1 MKKMISFMIGLI
13 VLIGITVFTYI
24 NWGFEITIIFLII
37 DGSISISLIN
47 LSLKEK
53 KIELYEKVAKFDINE
68 TSVVIIRIIDT
79 VGRRAVQDI
88 KFAAEEKFGC
98 EVFIMD
104 SRFQLEAVLDKNN

>member
-1 MKKMISFMIGLI
+1 MEKIIGFIIGLI

-53 KIELYEKVAKFDINE
+53 KVELYEKVAKFDINE
-68 TSVVIIRIIDT
+68 TSVLIIRAVDT
-79 VGRRAVQDI
+79 VSQRNVQDI
-88 KFAAEEKFGC
+88 KTAAEEKFGC
-98 EVFIMD
+98 EIFIMD
-104 SRFQLEAVLDKNN
+104 SRFQLEAVLDKK